1 MSIFK
6 CKMCGGDLELTPGSS
21 VAICQYCGT
30 QQTAPNA
37 DNEKKANLYN
47 RANRLRF
54 SNDFDKAAS
63 VFESIVAEFPDE
75 AEAYW
80 GLCLCKYGIEYVDDW
95 ATGRKIPTCHR
106 TSFDSIF
113 IDNNFRM
120 AMEYAYPEA
129 QGLYHAEAKE
139 IDSLQRAIIDVAKN
153 EPPYDVFICYKET
166 DNNKQRTKDSV
177 QAQDIYDALT
187 DAGYRVFFARISLE
201 DKLGEEY
208 EPYIFSALMSA
219 KVMLVVG
226 TSFENMN
233 AVWVKNEWGRY
244 LQIMR
249 KERGRVLIPCYSDMD
264 AYDMPQE
271 FRNLQAQDMNKVGFI
286 QDLVR
291 GIGKIIVKEQTQQ
304 RSVSNESNRDKVYV
318 ANRERYKRKAEE
330 KRKKVRRNRIIVVTV
345 AIAVLVGIVITLL
358 VVKLN
363 TQYNTNEDPKVD
375 VDIKNDDP
383 DMVEESNDDMS
394 EVRSLMDKGQYK
406 QATILMETIGKA
418 WTEEYSESCC
428 QVAQE
433 CTSNGKYIEAVDWIG
448 KCNNNYSKIEYA
460 EKIKENAMYEYISN
474 TDRKSTNYNVD
485 SWRLFYNSLKMYSK
499 VDVSKFDES
508 LCYNPELKF
517 YEYINNGNGHGSIIK
532 GTIDGSKPVQ
542 VETADYFMKQP
553 EHYYIIMYPN
563 GKTERLSYPIVCWDR
578 GFGGFGGFGQLRI
591 DLEYKG
597 EIIASESIQ
606 VTN

>member
-1 MSIFK
+1 MFK

-54 SNDFDKAAS
+54 SNDFDKAAG

-113 IDNNFRM
+113 SDNNFRM

-139 IDSLQRAIIDVAKN
+139 IDRLQKAILNVAKN

-219 KVMLVVG
+219 KVMLVIG
-226 TSFENMN
+226 TSFDNMN
-233 AVWVKNEWGRY
+233 SVWVKNEWGRY
-244 LQIMR
+244 LQLMKR
-249 KERGRVLIPCYSDMD
+249 EKGRVIIPCYSDMD

-271 FRNLQAQDMNKVGFI
+271 FRNLQAQDMNKIGFI

-291 GIGKIIVKEQTQQ
+291 GIGKIIVKGQVQQ
-304 RSVSNESNRDKVYV
+304 KSVSNELNSDRI
-318 ANRERYKRKAEE
+318 ATINRERNRKKAEE
-330 KRKKVRRNRIIVVTV
+330 KRRRVRRNQIIATAVTITV
-345 AIAVLVGIVITLL
+345 FIGIAVTLIITKSNIRVNINDEQIADANLA
-358 VVKLN
+358 
-363 TQYNTNEDPKVD
+363 NEDSD
-375 VDIKNDDP
+375 NLAI
-383 DMVEESNDDMS
+383 ESNDDMS
-394 EVRSLMDKGQYK
+394 EVKLLMDKGQYK
-406 QATILMETIGKA
+406 QAHSLLAAMGR
-418 WTEEYSESCC
+418 EYSEEGSECSY
-428 QVAQE
+428 QMGQE
-433 CTSNGKYIEAVDWIG
+433 YFELGQYEEAAECFKNVGK
-448 KCNNNYSKIEYA
+448 NYSKLEFAQKMKNDAI
-460 EKIKENAMYEYISN
+460 YEYLKN
-474 TDRKSTNYNVD
+474 TNRNSKNYDRDTYNE
-485 SWRLFYNSLKMYSK
+485 YYKALKKNEEYDMTK
-499 VDVSKFDES
+499 VDKS
-508 LCYNPELKF
+508 LCYECLVEFKERTIKSEHSF
-517 YEYINNGNGHGSIIK
+517 SDETIISGK
-532 GTIDGSKPVQ
+532 VKKNAALIVTASSWYRESKDHIYHIYYPDGSY
-542 VETADYFMKQP
+542 ETSDWTDVYWR
-553 EHYYIIMYPN
+553 N
-563 GKTERLSYPIVCWDR
+563 GIGSVGT
-578 GFGGFGGFGQLRI
+578 LRV

-597 EIIASESIQ
+597 EIVASESIQ
-606 VTN
+606 ITN

>member
-1 MSIFK
+1 MMFK

-21 VAICQYCGT
+21 VAVCKYCGT

-37 DNEKKANLYN
+37 DNEKKTNLYN

-54 SNDFDKAAS
+54 SNDFDKAAG

-113 IDNNFRM
+113 SDNNFRM

-139 IDSLQRAIIDVAKN
+139 IDRLQKAIINVAKN
-153 EPPYDVFICYKET
+153 EPPYDIFICYKET
-166 DNNKQRTKDSV
+166 DDNKQRTKDSV
-177 QAQDIYDALT
+177 QSQDIYDALT

-291 GIGKIIVKEQTQQ
+291 GIGKIIVKSQSQTKLDSIPSSYNSIPASARAQSERKTKEKRRRIRRNIIIVGFIVLVVIAVTILAALVIVEKQ
-304 RSVSNESNRDKVYV
+304 KKQVDVVVMENTEVSSYEND
-318 ANRERYKRKAEE
+318 AEE
-330 KRKKVRRNRIIVVTV
+330 VDDISN
-345 AIAVLVGIVITLL
+345 
-358 VVKLN
+358 N
-363 TQYNTNEDPKVD
+363 DNNER
-375 VDIKNDDP
+375 
-383 DMVEESNDDMS
+383 S
-394 EVRSLMDKGQYK
+394 EVESLMKQGNYK
-406 QATILMETIGKA
+406 QAYSLLETMGN
-418 WTEEYSESCC
+418 EYSEEGM
-428 QVAQE
+428 E
-433 CTSNGKYIEAVDWIG
+433 CIYQMGIEAYHNGKYDEANEYFVKVSSKSNVSDYMVLCRVHKGNIG
-448 KCNNNYSKIEYA
+448 DYILQESISKLAAKNFEDAAELMSKFAMYAHISYFLVGNWKTDDGELYFQMKPNGETTYNLPCNNESGTYDLDLTGGVYRINEHDIFKFTVNNANSINVYCFSDGNTYS
-460 EKIKENAMYEYISN
+460 M
-474 TDRKSTNYNVD
+474 DR
-485 SWRLFYNSLKMYSK
+485 
-499 VDVSKFDES
+499 
-508 LCYNPELKF
+508 
-517 YEYINNGNGHGSIIK
+517 
-532 GTIDGSKPVQ
+532 Q
-542 VETADYFMKQP
+542 
-553 EHYYIIMYPN
+553 
-563 GKTERLSYPIVCWDR
+563 
-578 GFGGFGGFGQLRI
+578 
-591 DLEYKG
+591 
-597 EIIASESIQ
+597 
-606 VTN
+606 